1 MAEEAGFDIL
11 ASHFAHGYLLA
22 SFSSPLR
29 NRRPDAYGGSLA
41 NRMRFPL
48 EVFDAVRAA
57 WPQHKPISVRVS
69 AVDWAPAGTE
79 PADAVEIATLLK
91 AHHCDIVDVSA
102 GQRSEERRVG
112 KECRSRCAPE
122 H

>member
-1 MAEEAGFDIL
+1 RDDFVRAARMAEEAGFDIL
-11 ASHFAHGYLLA
+11 EIHFAHGYLLA
-22 SFSSPLR
+22 SFISPLT
-29 NRRPDAYGGSLA
+29 NRRTDAYGGSLA

-79 PADAVEIATLLK
+79 PADAVEI
-91 AHHCDIVDVSA
+91 
-102 GQRSEERRVG
+102 RSEEHTS
-112 KECRSRCAPE
+112 EL
-122 H
+122 